1 MFSALKKLVGSEP
14 STFRDKNIPARL
26 QSMNQ
31 SLQRRF
37 ANGVQYNMKI
47 VIRGDRNMGKTTLW
61 HRLQGKKF
69 VEDYIPT
76 QEIQVTSIHW
86 NYKTT
91 DDIVKVEVWDVVDKG
106 KCKKRGESSL
116 KLENDPQEGD
126 ADMAPAVEFLD
137 VYKNCNGVIL
147 MFDIT
152 KQWTFNYIMRELPKV
167 PNHVPVCVLGNYR
180 DMGEHRVILPDDV
193 RDCIEKLNRRP
204 GSSYIHYAESSM
216 KNSFGL
222 TYLHEFFNIPFLQL
236 QRETL
241 SWQLETNQLDIDAT
255 LEELSVQQETEDQN
269 YEIFLDML
277 ETNKRLASPVATNG
291 QSPGSSSQSPVIP
304 PYSGSSDS
312 SGPGTPLQVSSV
324 APATLVAASPPP
336 PASDLPE
343 PFDPTPPSVTAAPP
357 LAAATQ
363 PKRGFMSRLFG
374 SSMPESAPAKADG
387 ASPGSEPVKKV
398 QSVEDFVPGD
408 SLDRSF
414 LEDSS
419 PQKEQAKASS
429 RAKRDS
435 DGESS
440 GTIPMDV
447 GFQDDLDPDDRT
459 TVKAST
465 RTAVPSKN
473 ITLSSDEEDAAAPG
487 VMIDADEDIDFETDP
502 LENLEG
508 DVVSKPPRK
517 NDFAPIQGSYVWG
530 SVLEETDSDLEG
542 PIATQMLSFV
552 MDDPDFDSEDSS
564 RDTKKRCFPG
574 AEQHVGQFRRGI
586 GAAPACAD
594 HHHTHHTDL
603 GKLFGLGF
611 EEKVSKDNQEK
622 DKESKSSKKKI
633 KHKKGKEK
641 EEGKEE
647 KKKPK
652 KRPEKNDYDELEAF
666 LGGGPRADPRQ
677 GGKNSHSHRSGGGD
691 SLL

>member
-343 PFDPTPPSVTAAPP
+343 PFDPTPPS
-357 LAAATQ
+357 
-363 PKRGFMSRLFG
+363 RGFMSRLFG

-487 VMIDADEDIDFETDP
+487 AMLSQSLPEKTILPQSKGPTSGPTAAKAK
-502 LENLEG
+502 EG
-508 DVVSKPPRK
+508 K
-517 NDFAPIQGSYVWG
+517 G

-622 DKESKSSKKKI
+622 DKESK
-633 KHKKGKEK
+633 EK

-677 GGKNSHSHRSGGGD
+677 GGKSMRRFEVPLTGP
-691 SLL
+691 